1 MWSKKQKIL
10 KKIIPLTILFI
21 ISLNSLLVFI
31 PTSYNQLKTE
41 KYTNLRISGERRY
54 SEQWI
59 DNPTFSSLE
68 SWVPIEQGD
77 PSDFDAEISNGQGN
91 YILLGEE
98 RTFSEISG
106 TPKEN
111 DWKNVTNP
119 AFPAPPD
126 FNEINEYGCE
136 VNHTWIDPDDPIQ
149 SPSVHWVRNIT
160 MPVNMSDYAITSV
173 SISAIFNASVT
184 TDSGNNADGFPFIHP
199 GIDTELDFPA
209 QQGDY
214 DSVRFYVQISD
225 LERNEVHEVAW
236 YQTVDLG
243 QESPEINNIT
253 DSFMEKKTTEA
264 LKYYLTSLFE
274 RDNYHFQITLGIR
287 IKCVDNYNYDTD
299 RWDSLRIKS
308 CNLSF
313 TYQKKMN
320 QFGALSWNQVG
331 RKISNS
337 SDILVTGANFTFKY
351 KIDQS
356 WPYLLSPNSEIRVL
370 INNKQLNETIKLSSA
385 PTSFQLAKPT
395 GFDVFSLI
403 SKGINISVSIQVFL
417 ADYFL
422 LDHPIVISI
431 DDVYL
436 DISLVLIYEDI
447 LTEPELF
454 RILFIIASI
463 AAVCLGGYLYAY
475 QKILKYPRPVRKVR
489 KYRFSLRKTKSP
501 NINITDRKTAFNLAY
516 KRIISPTNKY
526 IRGKP
531 SELKPESKKLMK
543 EKEIEQK
550 KQKLEEVG

>member
-10 KKIIPLTILFI
+10 KKIIPLILLFI

-31 PTSYNQLKTE
+31 PTSHNQLKTE

-68 SWVPIEQGD
+68 SWIPIEQED

-126 FNEINEYGCE
+126 FNEIDEYGCE

-149 SPSVHWVRNIT
+149 SPSVHWVRNAT
-160 MPVNMSDYAITSV
+160 MPINMSDYVITSA
-173 SISAIFNASVT
+173 SISAVFNASVT
-184 TDSGNNADGFPFIHP
+184 TKPGGAGGVNDYY
-199 GIDTELDFPA
+199 GIDSKNDTVDQP
-209 QQGDY
+209 GDY
-214 DSVRFYVQISD
+214 DTARFYVLISD
-225 LERNEVHEVAW
+225 LEDNEIYEIAW

-243 QESPEINNIT
+243 QDDPEISNIT
-253 DSFMEKKTTEA
+253 DSLMNTETEEA

-274 RDNYHFQITLGIR
+274 RDDFKFKITLGIR
-287 IKCVDNYNYDTD
+287 IKCCDNWNYDRD
-299 RWDSLRIKS
+299 RWDSLRIKE
-308 CNLSF
+308 CNLTF
-313 TYQKKMN
+313 TYEKKMN
-320 QFGALSWNQVG
+320 QFAALSWNQIG
-331 RKISNS
+331 KKISNS

-385 PTSFQLAKPT
+385 TTSFQLAKPT

-516 KRIISPTNKY
+516 KRITSPTNKY